1 MTWGVDGKV
10 CLWDAFSMGEI
21 SDPLCTLVSNTNYP
35 IYALDI
41 TTEENVDSASQE
53 PESDKTKMHIA
64 IGGGTDGGFLGVP
77 AYMYII

>member
-1 MTWGVDGKV
+1 
-10 CLWDAFSMGEI
+10 MGDI
-21 SDPLCTLVSNTNYP
+21 SNPLCTLVSHTNYP

-41 TTEENVDSASQE
+41 TAEENVDSASQG
-53 PESDKTKMHIA
+53 SGSGKTKIHIA

>member
-1 MTWGVDGKV
+1 
-10 CLWDAFSMGEI
+10 MGEI

>member
-1 MTWGVDGKV
+1 
-10 CLWDAFSMGEI
+10 MGDI
-21 SDPLCTLVSNTNYP
+21 TDPLCTLISHTNYP

-41 TTEENVDSASQE
+41 TAEENVDLASQE
-53 PESDKTKMHIA
+53 AESEKTKIHIA

>member
-1 MTWGVDGKV
+1 
-10 CLWDAFSMGEI
+10 MGDI
-21 SDPLCTLVSNTNYP
+21 TDPLCTLISNTNYP

-41 TTEENVDSASQE
+41 TAEENVDLASQE
-53 PESDKTKMHIA
+53 SGSEKTKMHIA